1 MIQSILK
8 TIQGKALNSLLL
20 MLFTSTMALAKPFSV
35 LTKKIESNP
44 NLAPKEI
51 KKMAEQECK
60 AFVLSFNYSHFLHL
74 FYLKYEIN
82 KRFYKKNDRLYKIN
96 TTYYLKNAAKEID
109 PQMYHTIYDE
119 YIDFISNKNEQLKY
133 YLELNNYCIE
143 HQLTNKTIDNLLSIA
158 FCYYQLNEYSKAIEY
173 WNKCMYVLPYND
185 HGKKSSV
192 LNNIAC
198 SYDEKKSINEAI
210 YFNRLAISELN
221 KITNKNLNETFF
233 YYFLL
238 GNRGTYAKKTGDYT
252 TAYTNFKA
260 NYDFY
265 LRHKKYHT
273 YLASVVSELIELNEK
288 FHTPISINIQEIE
301 NIYKNIDDINE
312 KIVFNEV
319 LLKYYD
325 HVHNYPK
332 SNFYAKSLINIQKKL
347 TAEKI
352 SSLELVNKQLNNDK
366 LLASTQRKAL
376 ELDVEKKRTN
386 LVFSVIVFLLVILGV
401 VIYFKLITAKRKAKM
416 LLQHNELELARQK
429 AIENELKYQ
438 KENNLNLQLNL
449 DIKKK
454 SELVF
459 MDKLKEIKRRKN
471 NDPEEIIKELQL
483 QIINLLQIDKK
494 NNGKVKE
501 ITKDENA
508 FKNSLIALNK
518 NLSEQE
524 IRLCTYFK
532 LNLSTKEISQLE
544 QHLAPASIRVLKN
557 RIKKKLELGIE
568 DNLYSYLNDLTHS
581 INKNNLPQIK

>member
-1 MIQSILK
+1 MIQSLLNTTK
-8 TIQGKALNSLLL
+8 PKALHLLL
-20 MLFTSTMALAKPFSV
+20 FFALFSSTVVAFPFTV
-35 LTKKIESNP
+35 LYKKIENNP
-44 NLAPKEI
+44 NLTPKDI
-51 KKMAEQECK
+51 KKMAEQECT
-60 AFVLSFNYSHFLHL
+60 AFVLSSDYSHFLHL
-74 FYLKYEIN
+74 YYLNYEIN

-96 TTYYLKNAAKEID
+96 ATYYIKNAVKEID
-109 PQMYHTIYDE
+109 PQMYHTIYSE
-119 YIDFISNKNEQLKY
+119 YIQFISNKKEQLKY

-158 FCYYQLNEYSKAIEY
+158 FSYYQLNDFSKAIEY
-173 WNKCMYVLPYND
+173 WKKSLDLIPSQEYE
-185 HGKKSSV
+185 KKSSI

-198 SYDEKKSINEAI
+198 TYEEKKSINEAI
-210 YFNRLAISELN
+210 YFNRLAIIELD
-221 KITNKNLNETFF
+221 KISNKNLSETFF
-233 YYFLL
+233 YYLLL
-238 GNRGTYAKKTGDYT
+238 GNRGSYAKKTGDYA
-252 TAYTNFKA
+252 TAYHNFKA

-265 LRHKKYHT
+265 LRHKKYHI
-273 YLASVVSELIELNEK
+273 YLASVVSEIIEMNEK
-288 FHTPISINIQEIE
+288 FHTPISINIQDIE
-301 NIYKNIDDINE
+301 NIYKNLENTNE
-312 KIVFNEV
+312 KNVFNEV

-332 SNFYAKSLINIQKKL
+332 SNFYAKKLINVQAKL

-352 SSLELVNKQLNNDK
+352 SSLELINKQLNNDK
-366 LLASTQRKAL
+366 LVASIQRKAL
-376 ELDVEKKRTN
+376 LLDVEKKITYQI
-386 LVFSVIVFLLVILGV
+386 FSVIVFLLAISGV
-401 VIYFKLITAKRKAKM
+401 VIYYKLKTAKRKAKM
-416 LLQHNELELARQK
+416 LLQQNELEQVRQK

-508 FKNSLIALNK
+508 FKNSLVALNK

-557 RIKKKLELGIE
+557 RIKKKLELSIE
-568 DNLYSYLNDLTHS
+568 DNLYSYLNELTH
-581 INKNNLPQIK
+581 